1 MTAAADAATV
11 TDQLLIVTTEESSLY
26 SALFYL
32 FNKFTVAQL
41 HKMTHRVP
49 YNCKILRHN
58 TALTDNLRHT
68 QAVSS
73 AERVHCLALL
83 DH

>member
-32 FNKFTVAQL
+32 FNKFTVVLDDTQSARQYDSF
-41 HKMTHRVP
+41 RY
-49 YNCKILRHN
+49 YNCKTSRGSGGDFL
-58 TALTDNLRHT
+58 
-68 QAVSS
+68 
-73 AERVHCLALL
+73 
-83 DH
+83 